1 MAHSDD
7 RELGDRELIES
18 IRAASRT
25 IVRELGF
32 MRATLAGTRLSI
44 STVHALL
51 ALGERGTLTAAELSD
66 ILNLEKSSVSRMAR
80 KLIQAGEI
88 EERASP
94 SDARAKL
101 LSLTARGEATLAGI
115 EAYGR
120 SQVETAL
127 SCLPPEQREL
137 AAAGLRAYASALSA
151 TRRTRLDRGAAHR

>member
-1 MAHSDD
+1 MTRNADTD
-7 RELGDRELIES
+7 LIES

-51 ALGERGTLTAAELSD
+51 ALGERGTLTAAELSE
-66 ILNLEKSSVSRMAR
+66 ILNLEKSSVSRMVR

-88 EERASP
+88 EEHPSP
-94 SDARAKL
+94 EDARAKL
-101 LSLTARGEATLAGI
+101 LTLTAQGEATLAGI

-120 SQVETAL
+120 TQVETAL
-127 SCLPPEQREL
+127 SSLPPEQRAL
-137 AAAGLRAYASALSA
+137 AAAGLRAYAAALAA
-151 TRRTRLDRGAAHR
+151 TRRTRLDRGAGGR